1 MDIPDA
7 DYTADLEIESQ
18 EFYQLVDEM
27 SIFGDKLE
35 VNCNGE
41 QVKFTGKGNLGAM
54 TAIIKEDD
62 ILMYAVE
69 EDADLT
75 VEYRMS
81 YLKTF
86 TCFSRINPVTKL
98 HMSDDKPMKIQFD
111 MQEVQDDDDD
121 EEKEAENYLRFFLA
135 PVAED
140 F

>member
-1 MDIPDA
+1 
-7 DYTADLEIESQ
+7 
-18 EFYQLVDEM
+18 
-27 SIFGDKLE
+27 
-35 VNCNGE
+35 
-41 QVKFTGKGNLGAM
+41 M

-86 TCFSRINPVTKL
+86 TCFSRINQVTKL

-111 MQEVQDDDDD
+111 MQDDPGLDDDD
-121 EEKEAENYLRFFLA
+121 EEAEAENYLRFFLA
-135 PVAED
+135 PVVED